1 MNCFGA
7 LMLAAGLYGI
17 EGAVLLRVFDNIVGV
32 IFGYGFLLLFQYLV
46 EKTTPEAQASNS

>member
-32 IFGYGFLLLFQYLV
+32 IFG
-46 EKTTPEAQASNS
+46 